1 MRKLTG
7 NNPYKPY
14 SAQILQKQD
23 EHNIYVIMKACMLIC
38 SSCFCEI
45 WALCVPWIIYDH
57 LFYTP
62 CLAWWTFFGSLVPT
76 MYNRM
81 LCAQVHKLLQSHC
94 DNNRRAHCFHDNT
107 WKQCAP
113 PHPSPRPIK
122 AEGHKGVRKKEKDV
136 GCKHWK
142 QWNLMG
148 LILQIVYSRLILH
161 FTCLLIIIF
170 SPLLLL

>member
-62 CLAWWTFFGSLVPT
+62 CLAWWTFFGSLVPA

-107 WKQCAP
+107 WKQCAAP
-113 PHPSPRPIK
+113 PAPFRRRVTK
-122 AEGHKGVRKKEKDV
+122 ASWMR
-136 GCKHWK
+136 C
-142 QWNLMG
+142 Q
-148 LILQIVYSRLILH
+148 LH
-161 FTCLLIIIF
+161 LLIKQMEKIEKKRKILDANTENNGTLWAWF
-170 SPLLLL
+170 CR